1 MLYWAWLFTNKF
13 FCSGL
18 ACLSNK
24 PKTKTQAWLIY
35 KQTNMNELFIKPSPS
50 CSRSA
55 WFVYSPSL
63 NISFI
68 FFTTSLKY
76 FFIIIFYSQSHFFHS
91 HKATAHTHCHQPLIY
106 FIQILML
113 VEISLLKPT
122 WLCHHPHLPTKHNYT
137 STYRDE
143 PFFFPPLT
151 KMKA

>member
-18 ACLSNK
+18 ACLLNK
-24 PKTKTQAWLIY
+24 PKTKAQAWLIY
-35 KQTNMNELFIKPSPS
+35 KQTNMNEFFIKPSPS

-76 FFIIIFYSQSHFFHS
+76 YFFNYFLFSISSLPLPQSYWPHSLPPATYLFHS
-91 HKATAHTHCHQPLIY
+91 DFDAGRDLSIKANMT
-106 FIQILML
+106 MSSS
-113 VEISLLKPT
+113 SLAYKT
-122 WLCHHPHLPTKHNYT
+122 
-137 STYRDE
+137 
-143 PFFFPPLT
+143 
-151 KMKA
+151 

>member
-1 MLYWAWLFTNKF
+1 MLYRAWLFTNKF

-24 PKTKTQAWLIY
+24 PKTKAQAWLIY

-68 FFTTSLKY
+68 YFTTSLKY
-76 FFIIIFYSQSHFFHS
+76 YSLFSISSLPLPQSYYPHSLPPATYLFHS
-91 HKATAHTHCHQPLIY
+91 DFDAGRDLSIKANMT
-106 FIQILML
+106 MSSS
-113 VEISLLKPT
+113 SLACKT
-122 WLCHHPHLPTKHNYT
+122 
-137 STYRDE
+137 
-143 PFFFPPLT
+143 
-151 KMKA
+151 